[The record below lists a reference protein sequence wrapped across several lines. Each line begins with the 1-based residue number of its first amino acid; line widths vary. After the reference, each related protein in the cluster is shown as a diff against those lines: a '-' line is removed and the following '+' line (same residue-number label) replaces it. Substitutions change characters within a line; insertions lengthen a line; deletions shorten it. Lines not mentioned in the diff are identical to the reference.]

1 VAKPFDKPIRESPAD
16 DPQQFLLYRMENEAI
31 GARQYLSLTRN
42 ELTRYLKGLVKTYKA
57 PPVKIVFEDLG
68 VWAAEWREPNII
80 VFGAKRAS
88 RDILTAAHEFAHHL
102 HGWIA
107 EERVQENHGR
117 EFMACY
123 MSVLDVSRMIPVVG
137 MRAICKSYGIKFAD
151 PGTEPDGE
159 KLAAIVRRNFR
170 KEEA

>member
-1 VAKPFDKPIRESPAD
+1 MAKPFAKPIRESPES
-16 DPQQFLLYRMENEAI
+16 DPQQYLLYRMENEAI

-42 ELTRYLKGLVKTYKA
+42 ELTRYLNGLVKTYRT

-68 VWAAEWREPNII
+68 DWAAEWRDPNII
-80 VFGAKRAS
+80 VFGTKRSS
-88 RDILTAAHEFAHHL
+88 RDILTAAHEFSHHL
-102 HGWIA
+102 HGHLA
-107 EERVQENHGR
+107 EDFVHENHGR

-151 PGTEPDGE
+151 PGTEPDVE
-159 KLAAIVRRNFR
+159 KLAKIVRR
-170 KEEA
+170 